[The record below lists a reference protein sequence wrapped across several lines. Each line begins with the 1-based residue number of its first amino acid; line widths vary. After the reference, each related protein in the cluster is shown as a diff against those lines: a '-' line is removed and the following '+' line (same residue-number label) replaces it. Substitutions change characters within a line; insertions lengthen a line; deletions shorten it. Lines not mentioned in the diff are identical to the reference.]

1 MALDDLHVPFTPAV
15 FVGAAAGG
23 AAGKKIKVARK
34 KSSKRRT
41 EIRVPVGMFGDESLS
56 LQILD
61 EIKKQ
66 F

>member
-1 MALDDLHVPFTPAV
+1 MALDNLHVPFTPAV

-41 EIRVPVGMFGDESLS
+41 EIGIRVETFGDESLW

-61 EIKKQ
+61 KIKKR